1 MSGFRAPLVA
11 AGLVAALLL
20 GFVIARTTGSSAS
33 DGAAPPAAPATA
45 LPSHSHGGA
54 VTGDLSGVSL
64 SAGGFTL
71 VPAAVAFA
79 AGVPQQYA
87 FRVLGPDGKPVTRYV
102 LNHEKL
108 MHFVVVRRDL
118 GGFQHLHPAMS
129 PDGTWTVPL
138 TLPSPGVFRLYA
150 DFVTFDPTGQQVPL
164 TLAVDATVP
173 GNYAPVAL
181 PAVARTAEVDGLTV
195 SLEGTPQVNQT
206 QPLSLRVFANG
217 APVTDLERYLGAYG
231 HLVVVREGD
240 LGFLHVHP
248 EDQLVG
254 GAVKFWIAAPSSGR
268 YRMYFE
274 FQRAGVVHR
283 AEFTVEVPA

>member
-1 MSGFRAPLVA
+1 MA

-20 GFVIARTTGSSAS
+20 GFVIARTTDSSS
-33 DGAAPPAAPATA
+33 SSGAAAPTAAPNAI
-45 LPSHSHGGA
+45 PSHSHGGA
-54 VTGDLSGVSL
+54 VAGDLAGVSL

-71 VPAAVAFA
+71 VPGATTFA
-79 AGVPQQYA
+79 AGVAQPYT
-87 FRVLGPDGKPVTRYV
+87 FRILGPDGKPVTRFV

-118 GGFQHLHPAMS
+118 GAFQHLHPAMA

-138 TLPSPGVFRLYA
+138 TLPSPGVFRLYS

-173 GNYAPVAL
+173 GDYVPVPL
-181 PAVARTAEVDGLTV
+181 PPAARTATVDGLTV
-195 SLEGTPQVNQT
+195 SLEGTPRVNAT
-206 QPLSLRVFANG
+206 QPLSLRVFENG
-217 APVTDLERYLGAYG
+217 TPVTALERYLGAYG

-254 GAVKFWIAAPSSGR
+254 GAVKFWVAAPSAGR

-274 FQRAGVVHR
+274 FQRTGVIHR